1 VSKTRARFVWIA
13 INLVLG
19 LPLLL
24 FAYSFL
30 FIRYLADDF
39 CVIGISL
46 NRGPLYALG
55 YWYQAW
61 TGRYTYTLSSA
72 LAGQVGIGAAP
83 PIALIVFGLWWL
95 GLWNVFRTVLQS
107 RQLDNSGLIAASGA
121 SLVIAVALT
130 GTPSAAQ
137 NSYWQTGLLT
147 YPPCLMLAT
156 WLGYWLIRPPT
167 SRFAQ
172 RGLAFLIPFVAAGYS
187 DGFAVIQVAVLALGG
202 IYLWWQW
209 RGAFRQSSQFGM
221 VVVALMGSI
230 VGFTV
235 VLLSPGNAVRR
246 AMFPP
251 ADLVQTIIG
260 TLANSFTPLLSMFVL
275 VPGVLFVLIVL
286 PMWAAQQD
294 RQPAPRQLALNGF
307 VVPCV
312 LILLTVWAGF
322 AASYFATTF
331 PLPQRSWVIAQ
342 GVAAVCLMIFGYALG
357 LRYKQAF
364 SRPVGRLVLTA
375 FLTVAIMLSTIG
387 VTLAGM
393 REVRTAQEIAALWDK
408 RDQAI
413 RQQAGQNIPV
423 RTFSLGLPLGLEDLT
438 DDPNFWVNGCMANYY
453 RVPSLTA
460 SEFVR

>member
-1 VSKTRARFVWIA
+1 VSKARARFSWIA
-13 INLVLG
+13 INLALG

-24 FAYSFL
+24 FAYSFF

-55 YWYQAW
+55 YWYQVW

-83 PIALIVFGLWWL
+83 LIALIIFGMWWL
-95 GLWNVFRTVLQS
+95 GLWNLFRAALHN
-107 RQLDNSGLIAASGA
+107 RQLPHHTLIAASGA
-121 SLVIAVALT
+121 SLVIAMALT
-130 GTPSAAQ
+130 ATPSAAQ
-137 NSYWQTGLLT
+137 NGYWQTGLLT
-147 YPPCLMLAT
+147 YPPCLMLTA

-172 RGLAFLIPFVAAGYS
+172 CGLAFLIPFVAAGYS
-187 DGFAVIQVAVLALGG
+187 DGFAVIQVTVLALGG
-202 IYLWWQW
+202 MYLWWKW

-230 VGFTV
+230 VGFIV
-235 VLLSPGNAVRR
+235 VLVSPGNAVRR

-251 ADLVQTIIG
+251 ADLVQTIVG
-260 TLANSFTPLLSMFVL
+260 TLANSFTPLLSMLIL
-275 VPGVLFVLIVL
+275 VPGTLFTLIAL
-286 PMWAAQQD
+286 PTWAAQQD

-357 LRYKQAF
+357 LRYQQAF
-364 SRPVGRLVLTA
+364 RCSVVQRILTA
-375 FLTVAIMLSTIG
+375 FLTVSIVLSTIG
-387 VTLAGM
+387 VTLAGV